1 MNIENNVTELDD
13 FPYDLSDDFGNIIHA
28 ENQCPG
34 VWYVANEGNGVIAG
48 EYYIVERDAP
58 CISKAAKAYGM
69 FLPNHPELLAYR
81 ADDPEHGRNALLY
94 EVAMYRQKNGL
105 PPRDGVPVLDTAVFG
120 MENNPEYFGSYP
132 APIHTP
138 HGALTRYKS
147 IINGVIA
154 LETNEGE
161 RMIALCYPIWNAAL
175 SDYAVSLAEQTEY
188 GLANNI
194 HKTLGY
200 LFFAETHGCIALFE
214 LLGEFPQILSSPL
227 IDAAALGNAV
237 WQNHPEYAAI
247 YNRNEQEGLHDCLA
261 GLLRFLGVEDV
272 EPTASPD
279 RLIKLTLGVGAD
291 YLKL

>member
-1 MNIENNVTELDD
+1 
-13 FPYDLSDDFGNIIHA
+13 
-28 ENQCPG
+28 
-34 VWYVANEGNGVIAG
+34 
-48 EYYIVERDAP
+48 
-58 CISKAAKAYGM
+58 
-69 FLPNHPELLAYR
+69 
-81 ADDPEHGRNALLY
+81 
-94 EVAMYRQKNGL
+94 MYRQKNGL
-105 PPRDGVPVLDTAVFG
+105 PPRDDVPVLDTAVFG

-188 GLANNI
+188 DLANNI

-237 WQNHPEYAAI
+237 WQNHPDYAAI

>member
-13 FPYDLSDDFGNIIHA
+13 FPYDLSDDFGSIVHA
-28 ENQCPG
+28 ENQCLG

-69 FLPNHPELLAYR
+69 FLPNHPELLVYR

-154 LETNEGE
+154 LETNKGE

-175 SDYAVSLAEQTEY
+175 SDYAVSVAEQTEY
-188 GLANNI
+188 DLANNI

-237 WQNHPEYAAI
+237 WQNHPDYAAI
-247 YNRNEQEGLHDCLA
+247 YNHNEQEGLHDCLA

>member
-1 MNIENNVTELDD
+1 MDIMKNGTASFEL
-13 FPYDLSDDFGNIIHA
+13 PYDISDDLGTITEI
-28 ENQCPG
+28 EYQCPG

-69 FLPNHPELLAYR
+69 FLPNHPELLVYR

-188 GLANNI
+188 DLANNI

-237 WQNHPEYAAI
+237 WQNHPDYAAI

-279 RLIKLTLGVGAD
+279 RLIKLTLGVGTD

>member
-1 MNIENNVTELDD
+1 MNTEKNVPVSES
-13 FPYDLSDDFGNIIHA
+13 FPCDISDDLGTIT
-28 ENQCPG
+28 ETEYQCPG

-188 GLANNI
+188 DLANNI

-237 WQNHPEYAAI
+237 WQNHPDYAAI

-279 RLIKLTLGVGAD
+279 RLIKLTLGVGTD

>member
-13 FPYDLSDDFGNIIHA
+13 FPYDLSDDFGSIVHA

-34 VWYVANEGNGVIAG
+34 VWYVANEGNGVIAS

-58 CISKAAKAYGM
+58 CISKVAKAYGV
-69 FLPNHPELLAYR
+69 FLPNHPELLVYR

-188 GLANNI
+188 DLANDI

-237 WQNHPEYAAI
+237 WKNHPEYAAI

-279 RLIKLTLGVGAD
+279 RLIKLTLGVGTD

>member
-13 FPYDLSDDFGNIIHA
+13 FPYDLSDDFGSIVHA

-69 FLPNHPELLAYR
+69 FLPNHPELLVYR

-188 GLANNI
+188 DLANNI

-237 WQNHPEYAAI
+237 WQNHPDYAAI

>member
-1 MNIENNVTELDD
+1 MDIMKNGTASLE
-13 FPYDLSDDFGNIIHA
+13 FPYDISDDLGTIT
-28 ENQCPG
+28 ETEYQCPG

-69 FLPNHPELLAYR
+69 FLPNHPELLVYR

-105 PPRDGVPVLDTAVFG
+105 PPRDDVPVLDTAVFG

-188 GLANNI
+188 DLANDI

-237 WQNHPEYAAI
+237 WQNHPDYAAI

>member
-1 MNIENNVTELDD
+1 MNTEKNVPVSES
-13 FPYDLSDDFGNIIHA
+13 FPCDISDDLGTITEI
-28 ENQCPG
+28 EYQCPG

-69 FLPNHPELLAYR
+69 FLPNHPELLVYR

-188 GLANNI
+188 DLANNI

-227 IDAAALGNAV
+227 IDAAALNNAI

-279 RLIKLTLGVGAD
+279 RLIKLTLGVGTD